1 MAIQEAC
8 RRAKPV
14 LLEPYMQVEVVL
26 PEQYLG
32 DVMSDISSRRGEI
45 QGTDHRK
52 DAVVI
57 RAMVPLS
64 DMFGYAT
71 ALRSVTQGRAVFSM
85 EFEKYQTVPK
95 SISEKIIEKVHGKV
109 AA

>member
-1 MAIQEAC
+1 
-8 RRAKPV
+8 
-14 LLEPYMQVEVVL
+14 MQVEVVL

-57 RAMVPLS
+57 SAMVPLS

-71 ALRSVTQGRAVFSM
+71 ALRSVTQARAVFSM